1 MSHTVC
7 LKKEKSNYYLE
18 LIESSGSINIFL
30 VRWIFNLR
38 MFMQIQILTSIS
50 KEERAQNRDFSH
62 KYLVVKL
69 PLRLETFDDWTKYLP
84 RVLVCILRF
93 QESDMLEPR
102 LKFRLAGWRR
112 VSNRSTFWFLSSP
125 VVISRT
131 TVAFIGFKFHRF
143 RKKKRKKEERSGEI
157 LSLSKCKF
165 QREVHEIVP
174 GLCSRGN
181 NSVMARRAIRQT
193 HDYQANVHEAV
204 DIVRRYKTR
213 DLSVNRA
220 QRR

>member
-1 MSHTVC
+1 
-7 LKKEKSNYYLE
+7 
-18 LIESSGSINIFL
+18 
-30 VRWIFNLR
+30 
-38 MFMQIQILTSIS
+38 MQIQILTSIS
-50 KEERAQNRDFSH
+50 KEEKAQNRDFSH

-143 RKKKRKKEERSGEI
+143 RKKKKKKRRKIWWNLIFVKVQVSERGSRNRAGTLFSRQQFSNGAARHKANTRLSG
-157 LSLSKCKF
+157 K
-165 QREVHEIVP
+165 R
-174 GLCSRGN
+174 SRGGWY
-181 NSVMARRAIRQT
+181 RAKI
-193 HDYQANVHEAV
+193 
-204 DIVRRYKTR
+204 
-213 DLSVNRA
+213 
-220 QRR
+220 